1 MHETPAAEPASLFWV
16 DGTWQSTPPMLMSP
30 ADHGFWQSSVVF
42 DGARA
47 IRGMAPDI
55 DRHAARAV
63 RSARALGLK
72 PGISGEEIHRLMI
85 EGIRQFPADAVL
97 YIKPVFYGVGPGY
110 DMRSVGTRF
119 VLHMVEAPMA
129 GPEGFSATMSP
140 MRRPAP
146 SMAVTDAKASSLYP
160 NSARATI
167 EAEDR
172 GFNAAVMRDPDGNI
186 AEFAFANLWIAKN
199 GVALT
204 PRDNGTFL
212 AGITRLRVMTLLN
225 EAGIEAREATL
236 TEQDLHDADE
246 IFSTGNYN
254 KVVPCIRFEGRSLNA
269 GPIAGRARA
278 LYFDW
283 METTRVV

>member
-1 MHETPAAEPASLFWV
+1 MHASPAAEPASLYWV
-16 DGTWQSTPPMLMSP
+16 DGIWQSTPPMLMSP

-47 IRGMAPDI
+47 IRGCAPDI
-55 DRHAARAV
+55 DRHAARVV
-63 RSARALGLK
+63 RSAKALGLK
-72 PGISGEEIHRLMI
+72 PAITGEEIHRLII
-85 EGIRQFPADAVL
+85 EGIRRFPADAVL
-97 YIKPVFYGVGPGY
+97 YIKPVFYGVGAGY
-110 DMRSVGTRF
+110 DMRTIDTRF
-119 VLHMVEAPMA
+119 VLHMVEAAMA

-140 MRRPAP
+140 LRRPAP
-146 SMAVTDAKASSLYP
+146 SMAITDAKASSLYP
-160 NSARATI
+160 NSARATM

-204 PRDNGTFL
+204 PKDNGTFL
-212 AGITRLRVMTLLN
+212 AGITRARVMALLN
-225 EAGIEAREATL
+225 AAGIEARETTL
-236 TEQDLHDADE
+236 TEQDLRDADE

-254 KVVPCIRFEGRSLNA
+254 KVVPCTRFEDRSLNA
-269 GPIAGRARA
+269 GPIAARARS